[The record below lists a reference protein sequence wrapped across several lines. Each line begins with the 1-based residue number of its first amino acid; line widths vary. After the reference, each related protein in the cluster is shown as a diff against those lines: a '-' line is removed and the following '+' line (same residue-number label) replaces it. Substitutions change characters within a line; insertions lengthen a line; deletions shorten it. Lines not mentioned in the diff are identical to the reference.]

1 MFTETGMSVRTQ
13 PSLKP
18 EKEARQWW
26 KNTWSFKG
34 RVPFPSRKL
43 AENREEVNRVSVNSE
58 ESSRKESL
66 CQKGHM
72 LHASPYLQ
80 LMNPDSYKPMEYE
93 PCFLV

>member
-1 MFTETGMSVRTQ
+1 MSVRTQ

-26 KNTWSFKG
+26 KNTLSFKG

-58 ESSRKESL
+58 ESSRKESP
-66 CQKGHM
+66 
-72 LHASPYLQ
+72 HASCQPL
-80 LMNPDSYKPMEYE
+80 PPVDE
-93 PCFLV
+93 P